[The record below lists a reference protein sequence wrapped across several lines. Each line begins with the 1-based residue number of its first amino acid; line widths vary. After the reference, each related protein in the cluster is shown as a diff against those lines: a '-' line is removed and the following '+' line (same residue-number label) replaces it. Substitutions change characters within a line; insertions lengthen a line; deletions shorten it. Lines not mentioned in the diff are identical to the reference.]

1 MKRIQFISVLPP
13 GQVTSIAV
21 ILLSVWGKLYYKKIK
36 YRLLH
41 CLIALGF
48 CFYLYSGFTFITPW
62 SIYNIIA
69 YIPLC
74 TSVCLSMNSKGNS
87 LENYS
92 YWIFPM
98 VFALIFHLPFYQAG
112 YVAYTFIFSLIFIVL
127 LFNDLQWKDL
137 FSKSQ
142 IIINFSIV
150 LFFSIVVIRYW
161 VANLVEIRLEALPSY
176 SNESRFPKA
185 GLEELIDLKQ
195 LLNFVDLLD
204 INGKE
209 ILAFPDSSEIYFYLN
224 LKNPTR
230 FIHEV
235 LSSEENIYEK
245 YYSLIKLKKFP
256 IVVINTLPPYSE
268 PLDNSLIASMKEMYI
283 GERHFGRYMVLWNF
297 KESS

>member
-1 MKRIQFISVLPP
+1 
-13 GQVTSIAV
+13 
-21 ILLSVWGKLYYKKIK
+21 
-36 YRLLH
+36 
-41 CLIALGF
+41 
-48 CFYLYSGFTFITPW
+48 
-62 SIYNIIA
+62 
-69 YIPLC
+69 
-74 TSVCLSMNSKGNS
+74 
-87 LENYS
+87 
-92 YWIFPM
+92 
-98 VFALIFHLPFYQAG
+98 
-112 YVAYTFIFSLIFIVL
+112 
-127 LFNDLQWKDL
+127 LQWKDL